1 MKKES
6 VSFSFGLISLVL
18 WIEMKG
24 KALQNKAVWIDV
36 KEQYYV
42 LFGTHIAPFFSFL
55 HLEILNRNTS
65 FFH

>member
-1 MKKES
+1 MKSELS
-6 VSFSFGLISLVL
+6 
-18 WIEMKG
+18 E
-24 KALQNKAVWIDV
+24 ALEKAVWIDV